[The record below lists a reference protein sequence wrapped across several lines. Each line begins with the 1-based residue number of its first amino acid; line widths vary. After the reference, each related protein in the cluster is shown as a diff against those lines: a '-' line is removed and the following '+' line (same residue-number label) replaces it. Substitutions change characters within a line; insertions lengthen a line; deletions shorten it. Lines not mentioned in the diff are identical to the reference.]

1 MENYLISQLFNKGG
15 FLSKIF
21 IIVFVILINYP
32 AKACVYDTKV
42 IENLIKK
49 PETIQMALIGSV
61 KASDKSSFIFK
72 VEKSLLSPS
81 SSEYI
86 LDHGS
91 DCSASMLETGHKY
104 LFISPTKI
112 YSDNPNKFFAADID
126 ASSGRFIKIEEAK
139 DLIKKIQKLKHKK
152 R

>member
-1 MENYLISQLFNKGG
+1 
-15 FLSKIF
+15 LSNFF
-21 IIVFVILINYP
+21 IIIFFILINCP

-49 PETIQMALIGSV
+49 PETIQMALIGSR
-61 KASDKSSFIFK
+61 KTSEKSSFIFK

-86 LDHGS
+86 LEHGS
-91 DCSASMLETGHKY
+91 DCSAPLLETGQRY
-104 LFISPTKI
+104 LFISPTKFF
-112 YSDNPNKFFAADID
+112 SDNPNKFFGADID

-139 DLIKKIQKLKHKK
+139 DLMKKIQKLKHKK